1 MFVCFVIFV
10 CALSGPLV
18 TANHVMTGQ
27 PHEVPVNSTD
37 VLRAA
42 RFAVVEFNR
51 ANAAEEQFT
60 YTIVNITS
68 AKIQVVA
75 GINYILDMHLG
86 RTVCKRNDTAHST
99 PCVIDSDSKELLCHF
114 IVTYIPWE
122 YSYVLTR
129 KKCHR
134 LID

>member
-18 TANHVMTGQ
+18 TAHHVMTGQ

-68 AKIQVVA
+68 AKIQVKL
-75 GINYILDMHLG
+75 N
-86 RTVCKRNDTAHST
+86 S
-99 PCVIDSDSKELLCHF
+99 LCHGQCSLNV
-114 IVTYIPWE
+114 INILPVMTPAVSCRW
-122 YSYVLTR
+122 S
-129 KKCHR
+129 KG
-134 LID
+134 